1 MQNSPSSDLYN
12 LLVTRDFEPE
22 ILDVSG
28 KAINDPNEAGMF
40 SFDWKTP
47 DKNYG
52 TVVILLGGDQDMQ
65 VYYSDNIGRAMDTGD
80 KTDWYQFLKQLKSFA
95 TRNLL
100 TFDLKN
106 LNRLKY
112 TMQSMS
118 AITEGLAESYY
129 GNKRVSYSDQPKKTR
144 LVIKHSRPLGE
155 DDARYRYI
163 ESLFIETDAGER
175 FKLPFTKLVGGRA
188 MARHIAEGGTP
199 YDELGKHIVEM
210 VNEMSVLSRFVR
222 SVKNKQYSG
231 ESAEM
236 VEAAVNHY
244 GELKAKAKRMI
255 SQRGYTETR
264 EGFVPT
270 DSSGTEKQLENLRNM
285 FIEQSLDGRIEE
297 ALPIIARLT
306 QHKEKPMREIE
317 EFETWAESVTEQEL
331 PNNKIDINQ
340 LKELMVNEMPVG
352 ADATNATEQLYGL
365 IDDDELFDEL
375 LELSKQDPDADARPV
390 VVTWLKSAGYNI
402 AMPKSST
409 PTSEELDTDG
419 VMMTRPSNMSSESIE
434 RLKYL
439 SRI

>member
-1 MQNSPSSDLYN
+1 MQNSPSTDLYN

-22 ILDVSG
+22 TLDVAG
-28 KAINDPNEAGMF
+28 KPVSDPDSADMF
-40 SFDWKTP
+40 SFDWKTS

-52 TVVILLGGDQDMQ
+52 TVVVLIGSDQDMQ
-65 VYYSDNIGRAMDTGD
+65 VYYSDNIGREMDTGD
-80 KTDWYQFLKQLKSFA
+80 KTDWYQFLKQLKNFA

-118 AITEGLAESYY
+118 AISEGLAKGYY

-155 DDARYRYI
+155 DEARYRYI

-188 MARHIAEGGTP
+188 MARHISEGGTP
-199 YDELGKHIVEM
+199 YDEFGKHIAEM

-222 SVKNKQYSG
+222 SVKHKEYSG
-231 ESAEM
+231 ESADM
-236 VEAAVNHY
+236 VEAAVRHY

-306 QHKEKPMREIE
+306 QKKEKPMREIE

-331 PNNKIDINQ
+331 PGNEVDIDK
-340 LKELMVNEMPVG
+340 LKELMVNEIPVG

-365 IDDDELFDEL
+365 IDDAELFDEL
-375 LELSKQDPDADARPV
+375 LELSRQDPDADARPV
-390 VVTWLKSAGYNI
+390 VVAWLNSVGYDI
-402 AMPKSST
+402 DTPEDSE
-409 PTSEELDTDG
+409 PTSEDLDTDG